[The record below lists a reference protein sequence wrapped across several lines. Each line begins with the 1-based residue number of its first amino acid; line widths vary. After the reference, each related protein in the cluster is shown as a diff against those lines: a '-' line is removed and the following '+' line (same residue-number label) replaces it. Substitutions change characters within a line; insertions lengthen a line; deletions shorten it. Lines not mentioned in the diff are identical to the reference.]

1 MQSAPRRIEVSVA
14 RQRLRLLEGE
24 EEIASFP
31 VSTSKF
37 GLGTE
42 EGSNH
47 TPLGRFVI
55 ERKIGEGAEPGAVFK
70 SREVVGQ
77 WKPGEVVDEDL
88 VLSRILWLHG
98 LEPENANTRQ
108 RYIYIHGTNEE
119 EKIGQTASHGCVR
132 MRNADVV
139 SLYDMVDEET
149 EVLIIA

>member
-1 MQSAPRRIEVSVA
+1 MQSDTRRIEVSVTE
-14 RQRLRLLEGE
+14 QRLRLLEGE
-24 EEIASFP
+24 EEVASFP

-47 TPLGRFVI
+47 TPLGRFLI
-55 ERKIGEGAEPGAVFK
+55 QQKIGEGAEPGTIFK

-77 WKPGEVVDEDL
+77 WKPGDIVDEDL

-98 LEPENANTRQ
+98 LEPENANTRE

-119 EKIGQTASHGCVR
+119 EKIGQAASHGCIR
-132 MRNADVV
+132 MRNADVIA
-139 SLYDMVDEET
+139 LYEMVDEFT
-149 EVLIIA
+149 EITVTA